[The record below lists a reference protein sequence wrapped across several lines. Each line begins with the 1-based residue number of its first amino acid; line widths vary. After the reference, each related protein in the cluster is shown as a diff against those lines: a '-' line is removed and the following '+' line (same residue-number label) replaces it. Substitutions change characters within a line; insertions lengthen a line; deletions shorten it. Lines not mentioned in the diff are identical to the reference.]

1 MQLCQRSRLK
11 FNRIVLT
18 SKFVFLMRA
27 MFSVDLNCVC
37 VRTGLD
43 VRLRQVGAMRDV
55 ATESYV
61 KSSMGVEE
69 GEGDEELLR
78 PGGTKSEAEGEKQT
92 ARSREGNGQL
102 GRWRERKSQGEG
114 QERTARSM
122 ERNEEPG

>member
-27 MFSVDLNCVC
+27 MFSVDLSCVC

-55 ATESYV
+55 ATKSYI
-61 KSSMGVEE
+61 KSSVGVEE
-69 GEGDEELLR
+69 GEGDEEPLR
-78 PGGTKSEAEGEKQT
+78 
-92 ARSREGNGQL
+92 REGDEER
-102 GRWRERKSQGEG
+102 GRGRETDS
-114 QERTARSM
+114 
-122 ERNEEPG
+122 